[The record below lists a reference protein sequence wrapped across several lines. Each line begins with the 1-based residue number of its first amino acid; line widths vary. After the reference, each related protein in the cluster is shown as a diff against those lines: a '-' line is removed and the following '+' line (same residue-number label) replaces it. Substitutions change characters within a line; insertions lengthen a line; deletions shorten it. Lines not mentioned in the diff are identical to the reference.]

1 MEGNCH
7 FLEGNIRAKQ
17 KVLYARELLKEVG
30 IEPERLG
37 MYNINAS
44 DAQLFAD
51 ACNEMTD
58 IARRLGPNPLRRKG
72 TREKKEEVEVA

>member
-1 MEGNCH
+1 VEGNCH
-7 FLEGNIRAKQ
+7 YLEGNIRAKQ
-17 KVLYARELLKEVG
+17 RVWYARDLLKEVG

-44 DAQLFAD
+44 DAQLFAA

-58 IARRLGPNPLRRKG
+58 IARRLGPNPLHRKKQAK
-72 TREKKEEVEVA
+72 EKVEEVA

>member
-1 MEGNCH
+1 VEGNCH
-7 FLEGNIRAKQ
+7 YLEGNIRAKQ
-17 KVLYARELLKEVG
+17 RVWYAQDLLKEVG

-44 DAQLFAD
+44 DAQLFAA

-58 IARRLGPNPLRRKG
+58 IARRLGPNPLHRKKQAK
-72 TREKKEEVEVA
+72 EKVEEVA

>member
-7 FLEGNIRAKQ
+7 YLEGNIRAKQ
-17 KVLYARELLKEVG
+17 RVWYAQDLLKEVG

-44 DAQLFAD
+44 DAQIFAQ
-51 ACNEMTD
+51 ACNEMTE
-58 IARRLGPNPLRRKG
+58 IARRLGPNPLRKKQAK
-72 TREKKEEVEVA
+72 EKVEVA

>member
-17 KVLYARELLKEVG
+17 RVYYARQLLKEIG
-30 IEPERLG
+30 LEPERIG
-37 MYNINAS
+37 MYNVNAS
-44 DAQLFAD
+44 DAGIFAA

-58 IARRLGPNPLRRKG
+58 IARRLGPNPLHRKG
-72 TREKKEEVEVA
+72 AKQEKEEVEVA